1 MTEQENKNP
10 QPQQDEQPEQSAEQN
25 QVAEATADNSESE
38 QKEPVQEETAVEEAA
53 VEETAAVE
61 EAAVEK
67 AAVEETAA
75 EETAVEEAAVEETA
89 AEETAVEE
97 AAVEE
102 TTAAEETAVE
112 EAAVEETAAVEEIA
126 VEEATAEETAVEE
139 ETAEVAVAEP
149 KVLTEDDEE
158 YWALQ
163 DEGVEYSKDEYEQ
176 MMAMYESTLTSIEE
190 GELITGKVLRINES
204 NVVLDIGFKSE
215 GSVNKDEFKN
225 PEDINVGDEVEVYLE
240 SLEDEDGV
248 VVLSKK
254 KADFLRVWDHIRLAH
269 ENDELIEGTISR
281 RIKGGVVV
289 DLLGVDAFLPG
300 SQIALRRI
308 PNMDELIG
316 QSFKFKII
324 KINKRRRNIV
334 ISRRVILEGE
344 REKKKEKLLQEL
356 EVAQTREGQVK
367 NITDFGA
374 FIDLGGVDGL
384 LHITDMSWGRVSH
397 PSELVGLGDKI
408 NVKILDL
415 DFDNGR
421 ISLGHKQLTPYPWE
435 KAEEK
440 YPVGSKV
447 RGKVVSITNY
457 GAFVEL
463 EKGIEGLV
471 HISEMSWTR
480 HIRHPS
486 KVVAIGDT
494 VETMVLNINPQE
506 EKISLGI
513 KQLEQDPWETISQKY
528 PVGTIIEGRVRNL
541 TSYGAFV
548 EIEEGIDGLVHI
560 SDMSWT
566 KRIHHPSEVV
576 KKGDK
581 VQVIVLN
588 MDVDNKRISLGIK
601 QLQDNPWDNLPEKFP
616 VGTEVDCQIVRLL
629 EKGVVVDLGDDVE
642 GFVPISQLGVRG
654 AVNNPAE
661 VYKVGDILELKV
673 IEVDPDNHRIVL
685 AVKDMAQAKKY
696 AKDKV
701 KELKEKKEQE
711 AAEQMKYDGGE
722 DAADEQDE
730 DSVEDVEEEAA
741 GETEEVAAEEEAVTE
756 EETAAEEEEAVEEE
770 EAAAEEDSEQ
780 AEEAVAE
787 EEEVAAEED
796 SEQAEEEEA
805 AVEVTSEDKSD
816 SASDEQQSESDETE
830 DK

>member
-10 QPQQDEQPEQSAEQN
+10 QSQQDEQAQDQSAEQT
-25 QVAEATADNSESE
+25 QAAD
-38 QKEPVQEETAVEEAA
+38 A
-53 VEETAAVE
+53 
-61 EAAVEK
+61 
-67 AAVEETAA
+67 AA
-75 EETAVEEAAVEETA
+75 ENTETEQQEPAQVEAAVEETA
-89 AEETAVEE
+89 AEED
-97 AAVEE
+97 
-102 TTAAEETAVE
+102 
-112 EAAVEETAAVEEIA
+112 TAAV
-126 VEEATAEETAVEE
+126 
-139 ETAEVAVAEP
+139 AVASEEP
-149 KVLTEDDEE
+149 KAAEPDYDDEE

-163 DEGVEYSKDEYEQ
+163 DEGVEYGKEEYDQ

-190 GELITGKVLRINES
+190 GELIKGKVLRINES

-215 GSVNKDEFKN
+215 GSISKDEFKN
-225 PEDINVGDEVEVYLE
+225 QEEISVGDEVEVFLE

-254 KADFLRVWDHIRLAH
+254 KADFLRVWDHIRKAH
-269 ENDELIEGTISR
+269 ESDDLIEGTISR

-356 EVAQTREGQVK
+356 EVNQTREGQVK

-397 PSELVGLGDKI
+397 PSELVALGEKI
-408 NVKILDL
+408 QIKILDL
-415 DFDNGR
+415 DFKSGR

-435 KAEEK
+435 NAEEK
-440 YPVGSKV
+440 YLVGSKV

-494 VETMVLNINPQE
+494 VETMVLNINPDE

-513 KQLEQDPWETISQKY
+513 KQLEQDPWDTISNKY
-528 PVGTIIEGRVRNL
+528 PVGTMIEGRVRNL

-581 VQVIVLN
+581 VQVVVLN

-601 QLQDNPWDNLPEKFP
+601 QLQENPWDNLPEKFP
-616 VGTEVDCQIVRLL
+616 VGAEVECQIVRLL
-629 EKGVVVDLGDDVE
+629 EKGVVVDLGEDVE

-661 VYKVGDILELKV
+661 VYKVGDDLELKV

-685 AVKDMAQAKKY
+685 TVKDMAQAKKY
-696 AKDKV
+696 AKDKM
-701 KELKEKKEQE
+701 KELKEKKEAEQAELDAAEQAVADEDGDGGDDQADE
-711 AAEQMKYDGGE
+711 AAEDVREEKAAGDQDGGDGAE
-722 DAADEQDE
+722 EELPGQDSGEQ
-730 DSVEDVEEEAA
+730 EEEAA
-741 GETEEVAAEEEAVTE
+741 GADDESDQGKDQEQVAEAAGADDESDQGKDQEQVAEAAGTDDESDPGKDQEQVAEAAGTDDESDPGKDQEQVAEAENEQDESEDESDEVTVESGQDEQVEEEAKE
-756 EETAAEEEEAVEEE
+756 N
-770 EAAAEEDSEQ
+770 
-780 AEEAVAE
+780 
-787 EEEVAAEED
+787 
-796 SEQAEEEEA
+796 
-805 AVEVTSEDKSD
+805 
-816 SASDEQQSESDETE
+816 
-830 DK
+830 

>member
-1 MTEQENKNP
+1 
-10 QPQQDEQPEQSAEQN
+10 
-25 QVAEATADNSESE
+25 
-38 QKEPVQEETAVEEAA
+38 AA
-53 VEETAAVE
+53 
-61 EAAVEK
+61 
-67 AAVEETAA
+67 ETAA
-75 EETAVEEAAVEETA
+75 E
-89 AEETAVEE
+89 AED
-97 AAVEE
+97 
-102 TTAAEETAVE
+102 
-112 EAAVEETAAVEEIA
+112 
-126 VEEATAEETAVEE
+126 
-139 ETAEVAVAEP
+139 
-149 KVLTEDDEE
+149 ED
-158 YWALQ
+158 YWELQ
-163 DEGVEYSKDEYEQ
+163 DEGVEYSREEYESMMQ
-176 MMAMYESTLTSIEE
+176 MYDSTLSSIEE
-190 GELITGKVLRINES
+190 GQVIKGRVIRISDS

-215 GSVNKDEFKN
+215 GSVSIEEFKSRD
-225 PEDINVGDEVEVYLE
+225 EVKEGDEVEVYLE

-254 KADFLRVWDHIRLAH
+254 KADFLRVWDHIRKAH
-269 ENDELIEGTISR
+269 ESDDLVEGTVVR

-356 EVAQTREGQVK
+356 EVNQVREGVVK

-397 PSELVGLGDKI
+397 PSEMVALGAKI
-408 NVKILDL
+408 HVKILDL
-415 DFDNGR
+415 DFENGR

-435 KAEEK
+435 NAAQKF
-440 YPVGSKV
+440 PVGSKV

-494 VETMVLNINPQE
+494 VEAMVLSINPGE

-513 KQLEQDPWETISQKY
+513 KQMEADPWDTISQKY
-528 PVGTIIEGRVRNL
+528 PVGTVIEGRVRNL

-566 KRIHHPSEVV
+566 KRVHHPSEIV
-576 KKGDK
+576 KKNDK
-581 VQVIVLN
+581 IQVVVLN
-588 MDVDNKRISLGIK
+588 MDTDNKRISLGMK
-601 QLQDNPWDNLPEKFP
+601 QLTENPWDTLSEKFP
-616 VGTEVDCQIVRLL
+616 VGTEVESPIVRLL

-642 GFVPISQLGVRG
+642 GFVPVSQLGIRG
-654 AVNNPAE
+654 TVNNPSD
-661 VYKVGDILELKV
+661 VYRNGDVVELKV
-673 IEVDPDNHRIVL
+673 IEVDPENHRIVL
-685 AVKDMAQAKKY
+685 AVRDLAEAKKF
-696 AKDKV
+696 AKERV
-701 KELKEKKEQE
+701 KELKEQ
-711 AAEQMKYDGGE
+711 QGI
-722 DAADEQDE
+722 
-730 DSVEDVEEEAA
+730 A
-741 GETEEVAAEEEAVTE
+741 GESE
-756 EETAAEEEEAVEEE
+756 AEEEEQAVESETAE
-770 EAAAEEDSEQ
+770 GEKQPAEAVETVTEPEKEAAADQEEAGEKVSEAVEKPVTKKKKKAETSLAAPEEATIAESEEAPAGDEVEREVKAEGE
-780 AEEAVAE
+780 AEE
-787 EEEVAAEED
+787 
-796 SEQAEEEEA
+796 
-805 AVEVTSEDKSD
+805 K
-816 SASDEQQSESDETE
+816 
-830 DK
+830 

>member
-10 QPQQDEQPEQSAEQN
+10 QPQQDEQPEQSPEQN
-25 QVAEATADNSESE
+25 QAADAAAENAENAENNETEQQEPAQAEVVAEEGA
-38 QKEPVQEETAVEEAA
+38 AA
-53 VEETAAVE
+53 V
-61 EAAVEK
+61 AVEK
-67 AAVEETAA
+67 APAADESDAA
-75 EETAVEEAAVEETA
+75 EEVVIE
-89 AEETAVEE
+89 
-97 AAVEE
+97 
-102 TTAAEETAVE
+102 
-112 EAAVEETAAVEEIA
+112 
-126 VEEATAEETAVEE
+126 
-139 ETAEVAVAEP
+139 EP
-149 KVLTEDDEE
+149 KKELTEDDEE
-158 YWALQ
+158 YWALL
-163 DEGVEYSKDEYEQ
+163 DEGVEYGKDEYEQ

-190 GELITGKVLRINES
+190 GELITGKVLRINET

-225 PEDINVGDEVEVYLE
+225 QDEIQVGDEVEVYLE

-254 KADFLRVWDHIRLAH
+254 KADFLRVWDHIRKAH

-397 PSELVGLGDKI
+397 PSELVALGDKI

-415 DFDNGR
+415 DFENGR

-616 VGTEVDCQIVRLL
+616 VGTEVECQIVRLL
-629 EKGVVVDLGDDVE
+629 EKGVVVDLGEDVE

-661 VYKVGDILELKV
+661 VYKVGDDLDLKV

-685 AVKDMAQAKKY
+685 AVRDMAQAKKY

-701 KELKEKKEQE
+701 KELKDKKDAEAAEQE
-711 AAEQMKYDGGE
+711 AADQLESEEGESEAVEQDEAVDDAAQEETADEVEEQPEQDSEEQVEEEVEEKE
-722 DAADEQDE
+722 EAADE
-730 DSVEDVEEEAA
+730 EE
-741 GETEEVAAEEEAVTE
+741 
-756 EETAAEEEEAVEEE
+756 
-770 EAAAEEDSEQ
+770 
-780 AEEAVAE
+780 
-787 EEEVAAEED
+787 
-796 SEQAEEEEA
+796 EQAEEEAAPEEEA
-805 AVEVTSEDKSD
+805 EVSEDESD
-816 SASDEQQSESDETE
+816 SESDEQESESEEEE

>member
-1 MTEQENKNP
+1 MIDQDNHTTQP
-10 QPQQDEQPEQSAEQN
+10 QPDDPQLEH
-25 QVAEATADNSESE
+25 AEAGTAGDSADTSEPVTSVAGNESPDFAGDHEAEESETATAAAGKKKEKKSTGKKKSKAAADTADD
-38 QKEPVQEETAVEEAA
+38 K
-53 VEETAAVE
+53 
-61 EAAVEK
+61 
-67 AAVEETAA
+67 
-75 EETAVEEAAVEETA
+75 
-89 AEETAVEE
+89 
-97 AAVEE
+97 
-102 TTAAEETAVE
+102 
-112 EAAVEETAAVEEIA
+112 
-126 VEEATAEETAVEE
+126 
-139 ETAEVAVAEP
+139 
-149 KVLTEDDEE
+149 DEE
-158 YWALQ
+158 YWQMQ
-163 DEGVEYSKDEYEQ
+163 DEGVEYSREEYEQ
-176 MMAMYESTLTSIEE
+176 MLEMYESTLTSIEE
-190 GELITGKVLRINES
+190 GQVIRGKVIRITDTH
-204 NVVLDIGFKSE
+204 VVLDIGFKSE
-215 GSVNKDEFKN
+215 GAVMIEEFKSRD
-225 PEDINVGDEVEVYLE
+225 EVSVGDEIEVYLE

-254 KADFLRVWDHIRLAH
+254 KADFLRVWDRIRKSH
-269 ENDELIEGTISR
+269 ENDELVEGMVVR

-316 QSFKFKII
+316 QTFKFKII

-344 REKKKEKLLQEL
+344 REQKKEKLLQEL
-356 EVAQTREGQVK
+356 EVGQTREGQVK

-397 PSELVGLGDKI
+397 PSELVALGDKI

-415 DFDNGR
+415 DFENGR

-435 KAEEK
+435 NAAER

-494 VETMVLNINPQE
+494 VEAVVLSLNPEE

-513 KQLEQDPWETISQKY
+513 KQMEADPWQTISQKY
-528 PVGTIIEGRVRNL
+528 PVGTVIEGRVRNL

-566 KRIHHPSEVV
+566 KRVHHPSEIV

-581 VQVIVLN
+581 VQVVVLN
-588 MDVDNKRISLGIK
+588 MDTDNKRISLGMK
-601 QLQDNPWDNLPEKFP
+601 QLTENPWDSLKEKFP
-616 VGTEVDCQIVRLL
+616 VGTEVDCKIIRLL
-629 EKGVVVDLGDDVE
+629 EKGVVVDLGNDVE
-642 GFVPISQLGVRG
+642 GFVPVSQLGIRG
-654 AVNNPAE
+654 TVNNPADVFRIE
-661 VYKVGDILELKV
+661 DQIGLKV

-685 AVKDMAQAKKY
+685 AIRDAAEAKKL
-696 AKDKV
+696 AKERM
-701 KELKEKKEQE
+701 KEM
-711 AAEQMKYDGGE
+711 AEQKILDE
-722 DAADEQDE
+722 EALKAEQAAQEKTE
-730 DSVEDVEEEAA
+730 TAPEVVEEKSERAARRAKKAEAH
-741 GETEEVAAEEEAVTE
+741 
-756 EETAAEEEEAVEEE
+756 
-770 EAAAEEDSEQ
+770 
-780 AEEAVAE
+780 AEEAGASETETPAAPAE
-787 EEEVAAEED
+787 EAPGESVEIPEEVN
-796 SEQAEEEEA
+796 SEEE
-805 AVEVTSEDKSD
+805 K
-816 SASDEQQSESDETE
+816 
-830 DK
+830 

>member
-1 MTEQENKNP
+1 MIDQDNHTTQP
-10 QPQQDEQPEQSAEQN
+10 QPDDPQLEH
-25 QVAEATADNSESE
+25 AEAGTAGDSADTSEPVTSVAGNESPDFAGDHEAEESETATAAAGKKKEKKSTGKKKSKAAADTADD
-38 QKEPVQEETAVEEAA
+38 K
-53 VEETAAVE
+53 
-61 EAAVEK
+61 
-67 AAVEETAA
+67 
-75 EETAVEEAAVEETA
+75 
-89 AEETAVEE
+89 
-97 AAVEE
+97 
-102 TTAAEETAVE
+102 
-112 EAAVEETAAVEEIA
+112 
-126 VEEATAEETAVEE
+126 
-139 ETAEVAVAEP
+139 
-149 KVLTEDDEE
+149 DEE
-158 YWALQ
+158 YWQMQ
-163 DEGVEYSKDEYEQ
+163 DEGVEYSREEYEQ
-176 MMAMYESTLTSIEE
+176 MLEMYESTLTSIEE
-190 GELITGKVLRINES
+190 GQVIRGKVIRITETH
-204 NVVLDIGFKSE
+204 VVLDIGFKSE
-215 GSVNKDEFKN
+215 GAVMIEEFKSRD
-225 PEDINVGDEVEVYLE
+225 EVSVGDEIEVYLE

-254 KADFLRVWDHIRLAH
+254 KADFLRVWDRIRKSH
-269 ENDELIEGTISR
+269 ENDELVEGMVVR

-289 DLLGVDAFLPG
+289 DLLGMDAFLPG

-316 QSFKFKII
+316 QTFKFKII

-344 REKKKEKLLQEL
+344 REQKKEKLLQEL
-356 EVAQTREGQVK
+356 EVGQTREGQVK

-397 PSELVGLGDKI
+397 PSELVALGDKI

-415 DFDNGR
+415 DFENGR

-435 KAEEK
+435 NAAER

-494 VETMVLNINPQE
+494 VEAVVLSLNPEE

-513 KQLEQDPWETISQKY
+513 KQMEADPWQTISQKY
-528 PVGTIIEGRVRNL
+528 PVGTVIEGRVRNL

-566 KRIHHPSEVV
+566 KRVHHPSEIV

-581 VQVIVLN
+581 VQVVVLN
-588 MDVDNKRISLGIK
+588 MDTDNKRISLGMK
-601 QLQDNPWDNLPEKFP
+601 QLTENPWDSLKEKFP
-616 VGTEVDCQIVRLL
+616 VGTEVDCKIIRLL
-629 EKGVVVDLGDDVE
+629 EKGVVVDLGNDVE
-642 GFVPISQLGVRG
+642 GFVPVSQLGIRG
-654 AVNNPAE
+654 TVNNPADVFRIE
-661 VYKVGDILELKV
+661 YQIGLKV

-685 AVKDMAQAKKY
+685 A
-696 AKDKV
+696 
-701 KELKEKKEQE
+701 
-711 AAEQMKYDGGE
+711 
-722 DAADEQDE
+722 
-730 DSVEDVEEEAA
+730 
-741 GETEEVAAEEEAVTE
+741 
-756 EETAAEEEEAVEEE
+756 
-770 EAAAEEDSEQ
+770 
-780 AEEAVAE
+780 
-787 EEEVAAEED
+787 
-796 SEQAEEEEA
+796 
-805 AVEVTSEDKSD
+805 
-816 SASDEQQSESDETE
+816 
-830 DK
+830 

>member
-1 MTEQENKNP
+1 MIDQDNHTTQP
-10 QPQQDEQPEQSAEQN
+10 QPDDPQLEH
-25 QVAEATADNSESE
+25 AEAGTAGDSADTSEPVTSVAGNESPDFAGDHEAEESETATAAAGKKKEKKSTGKKKSKAAADTADD
-38 QKEPVQEETAVEEAA
+38 K
-53 VEETAAVE
+53 
-61 EAAVEK
+61 
-67 AAVEETAA
+67 
-75 EETAVEEAAVEETA
+75 
-89 AEETAVEE
+89 
-97 AAVEE
+97 
-102 TTAAEETAVE
+102 
-112 EAAVEETAAVEEIA
+112 
-126 VEEATAEETAVEE
+126 
-139 ETAEVAVAEP
+139 
-149 KVLTEDDEE
+149 DEE
-158 YWALQ
+158 YWQMQ
-163 DEGVEYSKDEYEQ
+163 DEGVEYSREEYEQ
-176 MMAMYESTLTSIEE
+176 MLEMYESTLTSIEE
-190 GELITGKVLRINES
+190 GQVIRGKVIRITETH
-204 NVVLDIGFKSE
+204 VVLDIGFKSE
-215 GSVNKDEFKN
+215 GAVMIEEFKSRD
-225 PEDINVGDEVEVYLE
+225 EVSVGDEIEVYLE

-254 KADFLRVWDHIRLAH
+254 KADFLRVWDRIRKSH
-269 ENDELIEGTISR
+269 ENDELVEGMVVR

-289 DLLGVDAFLPG
+289 DLLGMDAFLPG

-316 QSFKFKII
+316 QTFKFKII

-344 REKKKEKLLQEL
+344 REQKKEKLLQEL
-356 EVAQTREGQVK
+356 EVGQTREGQVK

-397 PSELVGLGDKI
+397 PSELVALGDKI

-415 DFDNGR
+415 DFENGR

-435 KAEEK
+435 NAAER

-494 VETMVLNINPQE
+494 VEAVVLSLNPEE

-513 KQLEQDPWETISQKY
+513 KQMEADPWQTISQKY
-528 PVGTIIEGRVRNL
+528 PVGTVIEGRVRNL

-566 KRIHHPSEVV
+566 KRVHHPSEIV

-581 VQVIVLN
+581 VQVVVLN
-588 MDVDNKRISLGIK
+588 MDTDNKRISLGMK
-601 QLQDNPWDNLPEKFP
+601 QLTENPWDSLKEKFP
-616 VGTEVDCQIVRLL
+616 VGTEVDCKIIRLL
-629 EKGVVVDLGDDVE
+629 EKGVVVDLGNDVE
-642 GFVPISQLGVRG
+642 GFVPVSQLGIRG
-654 AVNNPAE
+654 TVNNPADVFRIE
-661 VYKVGDILELKV
+661 DQIGLKV

-685 AVKDMAQAKKY
+685 AIRDAAEAKKL
-696 AKDKV
+696 AKERM
-701 KELKEKKEQE
+701 KEM
-711 AAEQMKYDGGE
+711 AEQKIL
-722 DAADEQDE
+722 DEE
-730 DSVEDVEEEAA
+730 ALKAEEAA
-741 GETEEVAAEEEAVTE
+741 QEKT
-756 EETAAEEEEAVEEE
+756 ETAPEVVEEKSE
-770 EAAAEEDSEQ
+770 RAARRAKKAEAH
-780 AEEAVAE
+780 AEEAGASETETPAAPAE
-787 EEEVAAEED
+787 EAPGESVEIPEEVN
-796 SEQAEEEEA
+796 SEEE
-805 AVEVTSEDKSD
+805 K
-816 SASDEQQSESDETE
+816 
-830 DK
+830 

>member
-1 MTEQENKNP
+1 MTEQENKNL
-10 QPQQDEQPEQSAEQN
+10 QPQQDEQPEQSAEQTQAAAAATEKAEN
-25 QVAEATADNSESE
+25 TENTEPEQQQDPAQAVVVVEESAPAAENTEPEQQDPAQAEVAAEESAAEQDTAAVAEA
-38 QKEPVQEETAVEEAA
+38 VEEPK
-53 VEETAAVE
+53 
-61 EAAVEK
+61 K
-67 AAVEETAA
+67 AE
-75 EETAVEEAAVEETA
+75 
-89 AEETAVEE
+89 
-97 AAVEE
+97 
-102 TTAAEETAVE
+102 
-112 EAAVEETAAVEEIA
+112 
-126 VEEATAEETAVEE
+126 
-139 ETAEVAVAEP
+139 
-149 KVLTEDDEE
+149 LTEDDEE
-158 YWALQ
+158 YWALL
-163 DEGVEYSKDEYEQ
+163 DEGVEYGKDEYDQ

-215 GSVNKDEFKN
+215 GSVSKDEFKN
-225 PEDINVGDEVEVYLE
+225 QDDINVGDEVEVYLE

-254 KADFLRVWDHIRLAH
+254 KADFLRVWDHIRKAH
-269 ENDELIEGTISR
+269 ESDDLIEGTISR

-397 PSELVGLGDKI
+397 PSELVALGEKI

-415 DFDNGR
+415 DFENGR

-486 KVVAIGDT
+486 KVVAIGDA
-494 VETMVLNINPQE
+494 VDTMVLNINPQE

-581 VQVIVLN
+581 VQVVVLN

-601 QLQDNPWDNLPEKFP
+601 QLQENPWDNLPEKFP

-661 VYKVGDILELKV
+661 VYKVGDTLDLKV

-685 AVKDMAQAKKY
+685 AVRDMAQAKKY

-701 KELKEKKEQE
+701 KELKEKKEAEAADQE
-711 AAEQMKYDGGE
+711 AAEQAESAEGE
-722 DAADEQDE
+722 DAAGEQEEADQAESAEDE
-730 DSVEDVEEEAA
+730 DATAEQEEAA
-741 GETEEVAAEEEAVTE
+741 DQAPQEEAEDQTDDEQSTAEKE
-756 EETAAEEEEAVEEE
+756 EPVSADES
-770 EAAAEEDSEQ
+770 DSEG
-780 AEEAVAE
+780 
-787 EEEVAAEED
+787 
-796 SEQAEEEEA
+796 
-805 AVEVTSEDKSD
+805 
-816 SASDEQQSESDETE
+816 DEQQDESDGEA

>member
-1 MTEQENKNP
+1 MTDQDKNIQP
-10 QPQQDEQPEQSAEQN
+10 QPDDQQHEDQSKAVSETSEPEKKSEVVDN
-25 QVAEATADNSESE
+25 PEKATAFRAPAEE
-38 QKEPVQEETAVEEAA
+38 VKEEEAK
-53 VEETAAVE
+53 EE
-61 EAAVEK
+61 EAGEGR
-67 AAVEETAA
+67 
-75 EETAVEEAAVEETA
+75 
-89 AEETAVEE
+89 
-97 AAVEE
+97 
-102 TTAAEETAVE
+102 
-112 EAAVEETAAVEEIA
+112 
-126 VEEATAEETAVEE
+126 
-139 ETAEVAVAEP
+139 VAV
-149 KVLTEDDEE
+149 VTEEKKDQPSIDDEE
-158 YWALQ
+158 YWRML
-163 DEGVEYSKDEYEQ
+163 DEGVEYSKEEYEE
-176 MMAMYESTLTSIEE
+176 MLEMYDSTLTSIEE
-190 GELITGKVLRINES
+190 GQVIKGHVIRVSDT
-204 NVVLDIGFKSE
+204 NVVLDVGFKSE
-215 GSVNKDEFKN
+215 GSVSIDEFKSKDEVN
-225 PEDINVGDEVEVYLE
+225 EGDEVEVFLE

-254 KADFLRVWDHIRLAH
+254 KADFLRVWDRIRRSH
-269 ENDELIEGTISR
+269 ESDELVEGMIVR

-316 QSFKFKII
+316 QTFKFKII

-344 REKKKEKLLQEL
+344 REQKKEKLLQEL
-356 EVAQTREGQVK
+356 EVDQEREGVVK

-397 PSELVGLGDKI
+397 PSELVALGDKI
-408 NVKILDL
+408 QIKILDL
-415 DFDNGR
+415 DFEKGR

-435 KAEEK
+435 NAAEK
-440 YPVGSKV
+440 YPVDSKV

-494 VETMVLNINPQE
+494 VETMVLSINPKE

-513 KQLEQDPWETISQKY
+513 KQMETDPWQTISQKY

-566 KRIHHPSEVV
+566 KRVHHPSEMV
-576 KKGDK
+576 KKGEK
-581 VQVIVLN
+581 VQVVVLN
-588 MDVDNKRISLGIK
+588 MDTENKRISLGMK
-601 QLQDNPWDNLPEKFP
+601 QLTDNPWEGLREKFP
-616 VGTEVDCQIVRLL
+616 VGTEVDCLINRLL

-642 GFVPISQLGVRG
+642 GFVPVSQLGIRG
-654 AVNNPAE
+654 TVTNPAE
-661 VYKVGDILELKV
+661 VYRNGDELELKV

-685 AVKDMAQAKKY
+685 SVRDLAAARKF
-696 AKDKV
+696 V
-701 KELKEKKEQE
+701 KERMKETAEQE
-711 AAEQMKYDGGE
+711 AAKEEKRAEPSADQPEAEAAEQ
-722 DAADEQDE
+722 AEQ
-730 DSVEDVEEEAA
+730 EAA
-741 GETEEVAAEEEAVTE
+741 GAEEEKQKPADESVEKAEAE
-756 EETAAEEEEAVEEE
+756 EIAGEKKQAEEKEPEVGTAAEKEQEKSEPEKKKKVKQEEAPLSEGSEEKQKGE
-770 EAAAEEDSEQ
+770 EAEQ
-780 AEEAVAE
+780 G
-787 EEEVAAEED
+787 
-796 SEQAEEEEA
+796 
-805 AVEVTSEDKSD
+805 DKS
-816 SASDEQQSESDETE
+816 
-830 DK
+830 